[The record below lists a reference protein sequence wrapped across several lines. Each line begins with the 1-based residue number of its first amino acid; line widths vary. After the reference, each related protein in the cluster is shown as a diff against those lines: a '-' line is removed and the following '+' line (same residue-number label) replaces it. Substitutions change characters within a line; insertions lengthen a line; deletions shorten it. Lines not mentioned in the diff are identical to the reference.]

1 MVKRH
6 LFNTRA
12 RPQDAGVTLVEL
24 LVTMVIAGLV
34 TSSTFMFFAG
44 QKQVYE
50 TQTKLLNIQQNLWA
64 AMETITRNLRAAG
77 TGMVGCVRPDPDG
90 VGADNGDPP
99 PVTGVGNTPPATG
112 LRAFIHTSL
121 VNATPF
127 YGTGAARIAPLWIQ
141 NGANGAPDAI
151 IVAYGVGT
159 SGNFTDA
166 RMGSTMPVGTPRS
179 SILTAAGLTTA
190 FRLNEFI
197 TLVDNTAIPASG
209 NLDRGCTLF
218 QIVGITAG
226 TNLLDTLS
234 AGSVWNPTTNVAALV
249 PFAYDATNSGIRN
262 FGQLN
267 WVRFS
272 INAPVGGTP
281 VLRMTR
287 LDSPT
292 LAPQTLAE
300 GIEDLQVAYACDR
313 QGAAVGTAP
322 DGILAEGP
330 STLDEWTYNIA
341 GDVPPVTGC
350 NRPQAIRVTLIAR
363 SVATDENLRGLT
375 TNRKPAVEDGIQGAV
390 DMFRHRTISTTVFP
404 RN

>member
-6 LFNTRA
+6 RVNA
-12 RPQDAGVTLVEL
+12 GAWQKDAGVTLVEL

-34 TSSTFMFFAG
+34 TSSTFLFFAG

-77 TGMVGCVRPDPDG
+77 TGMVGCVRPDSDG
-90 VGADNGDPP
+90 IGADNGDPP
-99 PVTGVGNTPPATG
+99 PVSGPGNTPPATG
-112 LRAFIHTSL
+112 LRAFVNAAL

-159 SGNFTDA
+159 SGNFADA
-166 RMGSTMPVGTPRS
+166 RLASTVPVGTPRS
-179 SILTAAGLTTA
+179 TINTAAGLTTA
-190 FRLNEFI
+190 FRNNEFI
-197 TLVDNTAIPASG
+197 VLVDNTAIPLSG
-209 NLDRGCTLF
+209 NFDRGCTLL

-234 AGSVWNPTTNVAALV
+234 AGSLWNPTANLAPMV
-249 PFAYDATNSGIRN
+249 PFAYDATNAGIRN

-267 WVRFS
+267 WVRFA

-281 VLRMTR
+281 VLEMTR
-287 LDSPT
+287 LDNPT
-292 LAPQTLAE
+292 LPPQTLAE
-300 GIEDLQVAYACDR
+300 GIEDLQVAFACDLR
-313 QGAAVGTAP
+313 GAAVGTPA
-322 DGILAEGP
+322 DGTLIEDP

-341 GDVPPVTGC
+341 GDVPPVNGC
-350 NRPQAIRVTLIAR
+350 NRPQAIRVTLLAR
-363 SVATDENLRGLT
+363 SLAPDENLRGLPN
-375 TNRKPAVEDGIQGAV
+375 NRKPAVEDGIPGAF